1 MIMKRHLHVFLVAL
15 LWVIALPVSA
25 DEASVTIG
33 GVTYCDFWG
42 DTDKFCTAK
51 LVDPTLASVT
61 VQSSVT
67 YNGIEYHPNYVLVDY
82 NQAAQFTQ
90 LTTVNIPTSVT
101 TALLEM
107 LPALEAIHM
116 DGRNAVA
123 CAAHLKVHIAVEV
136 LHTLN
141 VQHGHPAVALGDEAG

>member
-1 MIMKRHLHVFLVAL
+1 MKRHLHVFLVAL

-101 TALLEM
+101 TALL
-107 LPALEAIHM
+107 
-116 DGRNAVA
+116 
-123 CAAHLKVHIAVEV
+123 
-136 LHTLN
+136 
-141 VQHGHPAVALGDEAG
+141 